1 MENHGRILGRTLA
14 RGNMYPDMSKSH
26 KTDKRARPDLEQFVL
41 ALVERGLVTPYDLQ
55 ASAGLSPGA
64 TIPVLT
70 RLEESGFVRKGKP
83 GPRGRT
89 EYEVTNQGRTLLKN
103 GWKTMI
109 QAEPPTDIDGVLR
122 VATLAFLSGAAKR
135 EVGDYLARAS
145 EMKRSEA
152 KRKKLDSARLPDHD
166 LELYGWMR
174 SVCGSTK
181 FAAESNSLK
190 TLATKFKRL
199 KFQ

>member
-1 MENHGRILGRTLA
+1 
-14 RGNMYPDMSKSH
+14 MSKSY
-26 KTDKRARPDLEQFVL
+26 KTDKRARADLEQFVL

-70 RLEESGFVRKGKP
+70 RLEVSGFVRKGKP
-83 GPRGRT
+83 GSRGRT
-89 EYEVTNQGRTLLKN
+89 EYEATNQGRTLLKN

-109 QAEPPTDIDGVLR
+109 QAEPPSEIEGVLR

-135 EVGDYLARAS
+135 EVGNYLARAS
-145 EMKRSEA
+145 EMKRAEA
-152 KRKKLDSARLPDHD
+152 IRKKLDSARLPDD
-166 LELYGWMR
+166 ELELYGWMR
-174 SVCGSTK
+174 SIYGSAK

-190 TLATKFKRL
+190 SLATKVKRL
-199 KFQ
+199 KFK